1 MTKVLSIKQIQ
12 NKEFADITQ
21 FDSKVKMLQSR
32 LTDLYNRN
40 LIQGA
45 TNYGSFLNN
54 NQTALS
60 DIDAV
65 ILSDC
70 QPKLIQDQI
79 FQQICTAFN
88 QSQIDFSPVIVSQQD
103 ITSRRAN
110 FSFMQPLKTESS
122 RFIVGL
128 DPVDA
133 FFESYSMSDQIRS
146 LTVVISD
153 YQRQFVEPLIMQAA
167 NLNPDNLH
175 IVCQYVFQGFRDSY
189 RNLINI
195 HSINNNYNLCNS
207 NQNFEYFLQ
216 SYPDFLSQLQAQR
229 LTDLEQS
236 YNEYKRRIEFYSQ
249 SFSYINH
256 ASEYQEFLTNIA
268 HFAPDTIDFVT
279 HTRNFVLNHSKVLKV
294 SSN

>member
-65 ILSDC
+65 ILSNC

-88 QSQIDFSPVIVSQQD
+88 QSQIDFSIIKSILIFMIDHKVFRCIHNNPV
-103 ITSRRAN
+103 
-110 FSFMQPLKTESS
+110 
-122 RFIVGL
+122 
-128 DPVDA
+128 
-133 FFESYSMSDQIRS
+133 
-146 LTVVISD
+146 
-153 YQRQFVEPLIMQAA
+153 
-167 NLNPDNLH
+167 H
-175 IVCQYVFQGFRDSY
+175 
-189 RNLINI
+189 
-195 HSINNNYNLCNS
+195 
-207 NQNFEYFLQ
+207 
-216 SYPDFLSQLQAQR
+216 
-229 LTDLEQS
+229 
-236 YNEYKRRIEFYSQ
+236 
-249 SFSYINH
+249 
-256 ASEYQEFLTNIA
+256 
-268 HFAPDTIDFVT
+268 
-279 HTRNFVLNHSKVLKV
+279 
-294 SSN
+294 